1 MAEEGVGSQRS
12 WTALLVHVCVCVHV
26 RNRLHMYER
35 DGVSMR
41 TDAPVVEDPNNQA
54 GENTAEEPPVEPECA
69 PAENPSK
76 KRAHEP
82 VEADG
87 EGESKRPK
95 GRGKKRTAT
104 EEPAGS
110 TATNPKAKAK
120 ATPKAKGQAKAKAKP
135 APAEANDAP
144 TEAADAPTEAA
155 DARTEATA
163 AGSKHRF
170 EKADFGDIRIPLFK
184 EYYVTGRHVVAHVH
198 VHDYSGA
205 MSCCVA

>member
-1 MAEEGVGSQRS
+1 MMHR
-12 WTALLVHVCVCVHV
+12 
-26 RNRLHMYER
+26 
-35 DGVSMR
+35 
-41 TDAPVVEDPNNQA
+41 
-54 GENTAEEPPVEPECA
+54 
-69 PAENPSK
+69 
-76 KRAHEP
+76 
-82 VEADG
+82 
-87 EGESKRPK
+87 
-95 GRGKKRTAT
+95 
-104 EEPAGS
+104 
-110 TATNPKAKAK
+110 
-120 ATPKAKGQAKAKAKP
+120 
-135 APAEANDAP
+135 